1 MLLSFAGRNQM
12 FTLYHARQIAVRV
25 KAWYTLRNNAHDV
38 PELPDRQT
46 NDRFA

>member
-1 MLLSFAGRNQM
+1 M
-12 FTLYHARQIAVRV
+12 FTLYHARQIAARV

-38 PELPDRQT
+38 PELPDCQT